1 MANDNSELLESLKT
15 AQVRREKKLEPNAT
29 ADKKV
34 CKKRVDVVITVTRAQ
49 YTDDSTLGTFDARRE
64 GDAAGVVTGGSL
76 EPKKGTYDLGKGN
89 GSKTYPIAAGTY
101 KGIVRGNPG
110 APSTGKNGGVAAPYS
125 HHAVE
130 IQNVPDFHDVLMHIG
145 TVARDTEGCVLLG
158 GPTQLVDNPIKKEKK
173 VVRVEHNGRITA
185 GTTRQKNWD
194 LLDFNNTVKKENDGE
209 MPKITVIVK
218 DP

>member
-1 MANDNSELLESLKT
+1 MANDSDLLESLKT
-15 AQVRREKKLEPNAT
+15 AKVKREKKLEPNAT

-34 CKKRVDVVITVTRAQ
+34 CKKRVDVVITVTRKQ

-64 GDAAGVVTGGSL
+64 GDASGMVTGGSL

-89 GSKTYPIAAGTY
+89 GTKTYPISAGTY
-101 KGIVRGNPG
+101 NGRVRGNAG
-110 APSTGKNGGVAAPYS
+110 APSTSKNGAVASPYS

-130 IQNVPDFHDVLMHIG
+130 ILSVPNFADVLMHIG
-145 TVARDTEGCVLLG
+145 TVSHDTEGCVLLG
-158 GPTQLVDNPIKKEKK
+158 GATQLVDNPIKKGKK
-173 VVRVEHNGRITA
+173 VVSVEHNGRITA

-194 LLDFNNTVKKENDGE
+194 LLDFINTVKKENDGE